1 MPMYDPVPYGLGAR
15 AVGVLHYRPV
25 SRPRVPD
32 PVTPGPGIDPR
43 LLVVAAAV
51 LWGTTGTARA
61 LGPDAASP
69 TAVGAS
75 RLVVGAAGLVAVH
88 LVTTRK
94 GEVAPPGGGRARRW
108 LPVAGAAVAI
118 AAYQPLFFGGV
129 ARTGVAVGTV
139 VGIGSAPVFAGL
151 LGMVVRGE
159 RPGTRWTVATAA
171 ALAGTGLLVVSAA
184 GDAGPGGAG
193 ADVTGLGLALG
204 AGLAYAVYAL
214 ASKLALDAGW
224 TPDALTVRVIA
235 LAGVLVVPVAVAAGV
250 GPLGSPSGVVMILH
264 LGVVTMLVGY
274 LLFGRGLAGVG
285 VGTAGTLTLA
295 EPATAAVLGVIVLGE
310 RFGGATTVGIA
321 LIAAGLATLA
331 TQRA

>member
-1 MPMYDPVPYGLGAR
+1 MV
-15 AVGVLHYRPV
+15 HYRPV
-25 SRPRVPD
+25 TQPRAPAPVP
-32 PVTPGPGIDPR
+32 PRAGIDPR

-75 RLVVGAAGLVAVH
+75 RLVVGAACLVAVH
-88 LVTTRK
+88 LVTRRK
-94 GEVAPPGGGRARRW
+94 GGSPPRGDGPAGRR

-159 RPGTRWTVATAA
+159 RPGARWTVATAA
-171 ALAGTGLLVVSAA
+171 ALAGTVLLVVSAA
-184 GDAGPGGAG
+184 GDAGPGGDG
-193 ADVTGLGLALG
+193 ADVTGLVLALG
-204 AGLAYAVYAL
+204 AGLAYAVYVL

-224 TPDALTVRVIA
+224 TPDALTVRVFA
-235 LAGVLVVPVAVAAGV
+235 LAGLLLLPVAVAAGL
-250 GPLGSPSGVVMILH
+250 GPLGSPGGVVMTLH
-264 LGVVTMLVGY
+264 LGVVTVLVGY
-274 LLFGRGLAGVG
+274 LLFGRGLAHVG

-295 EPATAAVLGVIVLGE
+295 EPATAAALGVIVLGE
-310 RFGGATTVGIA
+310 RFGGATTAGIA